1 MEWKGR
7 RVCITGASG
16 FIGRHLLARL
26 IEEGARPSLL
36 LRYTSRPDH
45 ELLPAETLANCRV
58 TRGDIADPAA
68 LRRAMDDCDTIFHLA
83 ALIGIPYSYESP
95 EEVVRVNVTGTQNV
109 LERAREAGTPRVV
122 ITSTSEVYGSAQAV
136 PMPLDHPLNAQ
147 SPYAASKI
155 AADQLGL
162 SYHRSFGLPVSILR
176 PFNTYGSGQ
185 SSRAVIPVILSQ
197 ALRGQKIQ
205 LGNLDS
211 TRDFTWAGDTAR
223 AFLLA
228 ASRKEMIGR
237 VCTCGTGVETSIGQL
252 VELAG
257 KLTGR
262 TLQID
267 QQQDRMRPEQ
277 SEVDRLCCDPAPAAE
292 LLGWQAEVSIEE
304 GLERTLTW
312 MKDNLDEIGHGYQ
325 R

>member
-1 MEWKGR
+1 M
-7 RVCITGASG
+7 
-16 FIGRHLLARL
+16 
-26 IEEGARPSLL
+26 
-36 LRYTSRPDH
+36 
-45 ELLPAETLANCRV
+45 
-58 TRGDIADPAA
+58 
-68 LRRAMDDCDTIFHLA
+68 
-83 ALIGIPYSYESP
+83 
-95 EEVVRVNVTGTQNV
+95 NVSGTQNV
-109 LERAREAGTPRVV
+109 LERAREAETPRVV
-122 ITSTSEVYGSAQAV
+122 ITSTSEVYGSAQRV

-162 SYHRSFGLPVSILR
+162 SYQRSFGLPVSILR
-176 PFNTYGSGQ
+176 PFNTYGPGQ

-211 TRDFTWAGDTAR
+211 TRDFTWVGDTAR

-228 ASRKEMIGR
+228 ASRKEMIGQT
-237 VCTCGTGVETSIGQL
+237 CTCGTGVETSIGRL

-257 KLTGR
+257 QLTGR
-262 TLQID
+262 ALEVN
-267 QQQDRMRPEQ
+267 QQKDRMRPEQ

-292 LLGWQAEVSIEE
+292 LLGWKPEVSIEQ
-304 GLERTLTW
+304 GLERTLAW